1 MGLCDGVPVCD
12 NIGTMEKSRPTAQEF
27 TPSDKEVS
35 ATDLF
40 EQAQAIEAEQKAEE
54 STEGTVT
61 EKLKRE
67 LSDLEGEAGSAT
79 GDTREKI
86 QKDIDA
92 IRNELGQKEEAPKE
106 QTGKTVDEATKNAR
120 IDEIKAEIQQEEIK
134 KEFEAL
140 PEADKEKVK
149 LGLQNVGFYVEENK
163 NRFFAKLFQGTR
175 MAGIASGMLKEK
187 GSLDRFL
194 GALGENAEKDAELSR
209 KRFEDAERTS
219 LTQTASIG
227 TTIGNIAKYGRIIGD
242 IAGWTAAAPLR
253 YAMMGSMLFGT
264 GSGAVKEARFKN
276 EEVLEKTR
284 LQDINTAA
292 EEAWKIYEQTE
303 AEKETVS
310 KEDLVKAYQAS
321 VPKDLLAR
329 LQKDPEPGT
338 ASGILQGFI
347 KSRVESSVKKI
358 NGKIEE
364 IEQDKNLSEIDK
376 KVKQEK
382 ILNKYSKHLNDLD
395 RAVSRFGT
403 VDALALGAKYTETG
417 AKHAVTALTVETL
430 AFSIYK
436 LWENLPSIMET
447 ANEYLGEQFTTEGS
461 DIPTEYQEGKRFP
474 MGERPEEILAP
485 APVSGKLGEVEESF
499 IVQKGEGIEHAFIRQ
514 LSDDPEKFGFAGDS
528 KDDEAVM
535 DWAGKEAHRI
545 AIKAGYVDLETGN
558 EVRVGGKGGD
568 IAYELAKDSSGSFK
582 INEYIKDSEGN
593 FKGIETNEVAKD
605 LESAQFETDRES
617 HEYEYEKPEEQTTTP
632 APEAPIKESLIVPES
647 TDTEQP
653 VSVPDAE
660 YQTLDDR
667 AKATGGP
674 TISEESKVEYA
685 INMPKKI
692 GTEQMLGVVTRQT
705 NSDIDKLFGTKGFIG
720 IGGTKG
726 VASPDWNDPKVGF
739 KDIPAKDILDK
750 DLSLYE
756 KTGQKNLGVG
766 IENSGSVEKT
776 QNYLNSV
783 IDSTGVKPNQG
794 EKTGDYLTRALME
807 KINRGPIAPEQPVS
821 MPDAEYQ
828 TLEERAE
835 ATGGP
840 TISEE
845 PEIPKERIEQKVEHA
860 VNMPSIDHEQLLTI
874 KTQQINNDLDKMFGS
889 RGIFGLGK
897 TSGVDSPD
905 WKNPQVGFANKT
917 VEEVMGTTSGRPR
930 VEKYG
935 RGLERNFGI
944 KSSAA
949 TKDMKEYLTKIFN
962 ETKIKPETGEKT
974 GEYITRALTE
984 KIKK

>member
-1 MGLCDGVPVCD
+1 MCDGTLVCD
-12 NIGTMEKSRPTAQEF
+12 NIGTMEKSQPAPEF
-27 TPSDKEVS
+27 APSDKEVPLHREVFY
-35 ATDLF
+35 T
-40 EQAQAIEAEQKAEE
+40 EQKKAEKTKE
-54 STEGTVT
+54 ETTT

-67 LSDLEGEAGSAT
+67 LSELEREAGSAT
-79 GDTREKI
+79 GEVREEI

-92 IRNELGQKEEAPKE
+92 IRNELGQKEETPKE

-219 LTQTASIG
+219 LTQVASIG
-227 TTIGNIAKYGRIIGD
+227 ATIGNIAKYGRIIGD

-292 EEAWKIYEQTE
+292 EEAWKIYEQAE

-461 DIPTEYQEGKRFP
+461 DMPTEYQEGKRFP
-474 MGERPEEILAP
+474 MGERPVEVIAP
-485 APVSGKLGEVEESF
+485 APAKLGEIEESL
-499 IVQKGEGIEHAFIRQ
+499 IVQKGEGVSDALLRQ

-528 KDDEAVM
+528 KDDGAVTE
-535 DWAGKEAHRI
+535 WARSEVKNIVTGG
-545 AIKAGYVDLETGN
+545 GYWNQKTSDG
-558 EVRVGGKGGD
+558 VGVSGKGGD
-568 IAYELAKDSSGSFK
+568 AAYEMEKGLDGHLK
-582 INEYIKDSEGN
+582 INTYLKNDAGN
-593 FKGIETNEVAKD
+593 FVKTETREVLKD
-605 LESAQFETDRES
+605 FESAQLKANMGPREYMRYGEQKEPIAAPVTVIETPT
-617 HEYEYEKPEEQTTTP
+617 K
-632 APEAPIKESLIVPES
+632 EALIVPEPS
-647 TDTEQP
+647 GGEVT
-653 VSVPDAE
+653 AE
-660 YQTLDDR
+660 YQPPVYDTPKSTLGSDTLER
-667 AKATGGP
+667 GEVYAEGVEEP
-674 TISEESKVEYA
+674 TQKYTY
-685 INMPKKI
+685 NMPKGLDYDQAFSVAEKQTHNEI
-692 GTEQMLGVVTRQT
+692 SAILG
-705 NSDIDKLFGTKGFIG
+705 SKGFLG
-720 IGGTKG
+720 FG
-726 VASPDWNDPKVGF
+726 VKDGMTSPDWTD
-739 KDIPAKDILDK
+739 
-750 DLSLYE
+750 
-756 KTGQKNLGVG
+756 
-766 IENSGSVEKT
+766 
-776 QNYLNSV
+776 
-783 IDSTGVKPNQG
+783 
-794 EKTGDYLTRALME
+794 R
-807 KINRGPIAPEQPVS
+807 
-821 MPDAEYQ
+821 
-828 TLEERAE
+828 
-835 ATGGP
+835 
-840 TISEE
+840 
-845 PEIPKERIEQKVEHA
+845 
-860 VNMPSIDHEQLLTI
+860 
-874 KTQQINNDLDKMFGS
+874 
-889 RGIFGLGK
+889 
-897 TSGVDSPD
+897 
-905 WKNPQVGFANKT
+905 QVGFANAT
-917 VEEVMGTTSGRPR
+917 VENVMFPETHT
-930 VEKYG
+930 YG
-935 RGLERNFGI
+935 GDKDFGI
-944 KSSAA
+944 KDHGAL
-949 TKDMKEYLTKIFN
+949 KEMQKLLTERFKETGIREKPGEEMGKYLTR
-962 ETKIKPETGEKT
+962 TLAEKMSKGNT
-974 GEYITRALTE
+974 LLTE
-984 KIKK
+984 VPIEPANIQEPEKGLPEERQKTDAEIKRDLKAWAREFD